1 VPIKV
6 INSVTKKSKQLLRLP
21 NYDYPPTIDWQK
33 NHIAIESTGN
43 NFCSALRQISR
54 TYQLLGSN
62 CSHFYVYSRDSRPK
76 LRLYVSEYNG
86 ASINVSPD
94 GTRFSFDLN
103 ENSFTLYEITGYRA
117 PGPED
122 MDEDEAEDED
132 EEVTEM
138 DRWFQG
144 SNIDGNRFSKKL
156 STITVINNKKPQSTI
171 GQTEGD
177 EGSTR

>member
-1 VPIKV
+1 MIIHQQLTGKKITSLLSPPV
-6 INSVTKKSKQLLRLP
+6 IILFG
-21 NYDYPPTIDWQK
+21 
-33 NHIAIESTGN
+33 STTDLAY
-43 NFCSALRQISR
+43 FH
-54 TYQLLGSN
+54 LLGSN

-132 EEVTEM
+132 EEVTEI

-144 SNIDGNRFSKKL
+144 SNIDRNRFSKKL
-156 STITVINNKKPQSTI
+156 STITVINNKKTQSTI

-177 EGSTR
+177 EGSTL